1 MKRRVSSGFELTL
14 FRHHLRQALALL
26 ASPTASS
33 TSPYPLVDVSASDSE
48 IVVRVDLPGTDPASL
63 KVQVL
68 GQELRVSGEKPAPAP
83 GRRYFQVE
91 RSHGP
96 FLLEVALPGRVLG
109 SKGRASL
116 RAGVLEVR
124 LPREPELPPQATDI
138 PVDIGEP

>member
-1 MKRRVSSGFELTL
+1 MKRRVSSGVELTL
-14 FRHHLRQALALL
+14 FRHHLRQVLAQV
-26 ASPTASS
+26 AAPSPPS
-33 TSPYPLVDVSASDSE
+33 TSLFPLVDVAESSSE
-48 IVVRVDLPGTDPASL
+48 IVVRVDLPGADPATL
-63 KVQVL
+63 KVEVV

-91 RSHGP
+91 RSYGP

-124 LPREPELPPQATDI
+124 LPREPELPPQAIEI
-138 PVDIGEP
+138 PVDAGEP